1 MPLWAWPLVVAAIA
15 AVVLGVAGWWF
26 VRSLA
31 GETKALAKRVGRLPW
46 RAKASLAW
54 ALFRDRRVP
63 LWLRAIIPAL
73 VLYLASPIDIIPDF
87 IPVVG
92 HLDDLAV
99 VALAAGLLIR
109 YTPPAVLEDQLQRL
123 EASAD
128 RTSDERP
135 ATSDY
140 S

>member
-1 MPLWAWPLVVAAIA
+1 MLLWAWPLVIAAGA
-15 AVVLGVAGWWF
+15 AVVVLGLAGWWF

-31 GETKALAKRVGRLPW
+31 GETRALAKRVGRLPW
-46 RAKASLAW
+46 RAKATLAW

-87 IPVVG
+87 IPVLG

-99 VALAAGLLIR
+99 IAVAAGLLVR
-109 YTPPAVLEDQLQRL
+109 FTPRAVLEEQLRRL
-123 EASAD
+123 EAPAGG
-128 RTSDERP
+128 TSD
-135 ATSDY
+135 
-140 S
+140 